1 MYGSPDGAR
10 YRAPYTVLIT
20 DMIRMVIM
28 NMIEMIRMDIMNMVE
43 MIGIII
49 MNMVE
54 MIRIIIMNMIE
65 MIKNRNDHPNEER
78 WKPPIE
84 ISLVTH
90 ALLFHLFTPESSE
103 KHLTVVSKYL
113 DIPCCDCEPKSC
125 YTK

>member
-1 MYGSPDGAR
+1 MNM
-10 YRAPYTVLIT
+10 VE
-20 DMIRMVIM
+20 MIRIIIM

-103 KHLTVVSKYL
+103 KQWYQNILL
-113 DIPCCDCEPKSC
+113 PAGAQDIPCDPKSC